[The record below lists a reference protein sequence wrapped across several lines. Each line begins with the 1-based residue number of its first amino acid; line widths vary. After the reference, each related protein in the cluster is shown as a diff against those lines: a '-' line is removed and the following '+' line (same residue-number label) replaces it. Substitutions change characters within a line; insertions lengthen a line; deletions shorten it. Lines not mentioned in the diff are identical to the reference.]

1 MSGPLSGLRRGF
13 RAALGGALLLAL
25 AIDSGRASAAASND
39 DAPAGDVAAT
49 WKKNAVELHYQALT
63 TRYSCEGLKQKVR
76 VLLLYFGA
84 REDGLRLRTYG
95 CAGGPYRPSPVVNF
109 AADFETLQPADPGSA
124 GTVAARWVERSLFAR
139 TRVSRNAPSYI
150 TRGDCELVQKFVAVL
165 LPAFAH
171 QTISDLTR
179 CIPHELDGTMPNLRV
194 RVLMTA
200 ADATGVPPL

>member
-1 MSGPLSGLRRGF
+1 MAVRE
-13 RAALGGALLLAL
+13 
-25 AIDSGRASAAASND
+25 
-39 DAPAGDVAAT
+39 APT
-49 WKKNAVELHYQALT
+49 ELHYQALT

-109 AADFETLQPADPGSA
+109 AADFETLQPADPGAA
-124 GTVAARWVERSLFAR
+124 GTVAARWVERTLFAR

-179 CIPHELDGTMPNLRV
+179 CIPHELDAEPTGAGADGRCRRDRRSAIASPKTARKRLR
-194 RVLMTA
+194 
-200 ADATGVPPL
+200 D